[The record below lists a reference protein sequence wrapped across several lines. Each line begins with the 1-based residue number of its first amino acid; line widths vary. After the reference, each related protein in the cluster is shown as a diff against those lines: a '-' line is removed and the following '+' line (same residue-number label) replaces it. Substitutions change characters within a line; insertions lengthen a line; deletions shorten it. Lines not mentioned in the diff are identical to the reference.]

1 MANLIRSA
9 KSSSDWT
16 FYDLLAYNITV
27 VPLAPEQF
35 FPQNPG
41 PLLEDLDPS
50 LLNSSLD
57 DNNFSDPNISDAI
70 FEYLGYLGLATNPTQ
85 ECFMDTFALETL
97 HILGFN
103 KRLLLTMHR
112 SIPLFICGNVHQVAQ
127 TDVCLL
133 DLQSTVLLVLQADK
147 SAFNACQPEP
157 EVIAGAIAAYQNNNQ
172 RRLLRALPPIDA
184 MTIPCITMVGTRPTF
199 YLVPVTK
206 VLSTAVE
213 TGQYPETQTTVM
225 MCVTSLG
232 HNSSLSEGM
241 ETPEYRRIAFE
252 HFLAF
257 KALRRNIGRNFKLL
271 SDLTSPFP

>member
-41 PLLEDLDPS
+41 PLLEGLDPS

-57 DNNFSDPNISDAI
+57 DKNFSDPNISDAI
-70 FEYLGYLGLATNPTQ
+70 FKYLGYLGLATNPTE
-85 ECFMDTFALETL
+85 ECFMYTFARETL
-97 HILGFN
+97 HILGFD
-103 KRLLLTMHR
+103 KRLLLHH

-133 DLQSTVLLVLQADK
+133 DLQSTVLLVLQGDK

-172 RRLLRALPPIDA
+172 RRLLRALPPLDA

-206 VLSTAVE
+206 ALSTAVE

-225 MCVTSLG
+225 QCVTSPR
-232 HNSSLSEGM
+232 HNHSLSEGM

-252 HFLAF
+252 RFLAF
-257 KALRRNIGRNFKLL
+257 KALAKEHWQTFIV
-271 SDLTSPFP
+271 

>member
-9 KSSSDWT
+9 KSSNDWT

-41 PLLEDLDPS
+41 PLLEGLDPS

-57 DNNFSDPNISDAI
+57 DKNFSDPNISDAV
-70 FEYLGYLGLATNPTQ
+70 FRYLGYLGLATNPTQ
-85 ECFMDTFALETL
+85 ESFMDTFALETL
-97 HILGFN
+97 HILGFS
-103 KRLLLTMHR
+103 KRLWLGTHH
-112 SIPLFICGNVHQVAQ
+112 SIPLSICGDVCQVAQ
-127 TDVCLL
+127 TDVCLR
-133 DLQSTVLLVLQADK
+133 DLQSTVLLVLRVDK

-172 RRLLRALPPIDA
+172 RRLLRALSPLDA

-206 VLSTAVE
+206 ALSTAVE
-213 TGQYPETQTTVM
+213 TGQYPEVQTTVM
-225 MCVTSLG
+225 MCGTSLG

-257 KALRRNIGRNFKLL
+257 KALAKEH
-271 SDLTSPFP
+271 